1 MNKKHYITFLLFVTL
16 FLCNLTKVRSINR
29 VKAES
34 TLEDSISIS
43 NNKYESSIDSLVNL
57 WYNRQVSPG
66 NDTSFV
72 NIEAPDT
79 SYIPD
84 FPDSV
89 YKARLDALPVL
100 IDMSYNKIVRNYI
113 HMYSHKKRDLVE
125 NMLGLTDYY
134 FPIFEEILDAHNMP
148 LELKYLP
155 IIESALNPNAVSRAG
170 ATGIWQFMYYTG
182 KMYKLEIN
190 SFVDERRDPF
200 KSSYAAVNFL
210 QDLYDIY
217 DDWIL
222 VIAAY
227 NCGPGNVNKAI
238 RRSGGKRNYWDIYY
252 HLPRE
257 TRGYVPAFIA
267 ATYIMSYYEE
277 HNLRPQENELPI
289 LCDTIMTSS
298 RIHLE
303 QISKI
308 MGVELATLRT
318 LNPQYRRD
326 IIPGKNK
333 TYAIRFPFEETT
345 RFIDLHDSIVGY
357 MDSVY
362 FNPEAL
368 SKTPVYQSYKPGAP
382 TKNHVKLLYTIK
394 SGDNLGF
401 IAEWYQVSTN
411 NLRYWNNIRG
421 SRIRSGQ
428 KLTIYVH
435 KSKVA
440 KYEKIDKMT
449 FAEKQASIGKQ
460 AKKTEIKPTK
470 PLKEGEYELYTVKRG
485 DTLWDIAKLFPG
497 VTDSE
502 IMNWNGISDASKIS
516 VGQKLKIKITG

>member
-1 MNKKHYITFLLFVTL
+1 MNTTKYILVLVFGCLVF
-16 FLCNLTKVRSINR
+16 S

-34 TLEDSISIS
+34 FPEDSVSLVT
-43 NNKYESSIDSLVNL
+43 NKYKTELDSLVNL
-57 WYNRQVSPG
+57 WYSKQVSPG
-66 NDTSFV
+66 SDTSFV
-72 NIEAPDT
+72 SVEVPDT
-79 SYIPD
+79 NYIPQ
-84 FPDSV
+84 FSDSV
-89 YKARLDALPVL
+89 YKQRLDALPVV

-113 HMYSHKKRDLVE
+113 HMYANKKRDLVE
-125 NMLGLTDYY
+125 TMLGLSDYY
-134 FPIFEEILDAHNMP
+134 FPIFEQILDAHNMP
-148 LELKYLP
+148 IELKYMP
-155 IIESALNPNAVSRAG
+155 VIESALNPNAVSRAG

-190 SFVDERRDPF
+190 SFVDERRDPI
-200 KSSYAAVNFL
+200 KASYAAVNFL
-210 QDLYDIY
+210 QDLYNIY

-267 ATYIMSYYEE
+267 ATYVMNYYKE
-277 HNLRPQENELPI
+277 HNLAPVSSELPI
-289 LCDTIMTSS
+289 LCDTIMTGE

-308 MGVELATLRT
+308 MEVDLTTLRS

-326 IIPGKNK
+326 IVPGKNK
-333 TYAIRFPFEETT
+333 RYAIRFPFEQTT
-345 RFIDLHDSIVGY
+345 RFVDMQDSIVGY
-357 MDSVY
+357 LDSVY

-368 SKTPVYQSYKPGAP
+368 SKTPVYNSYKPSAP
-382 TKNHVKLLYTIK
+382 TKNHVKLTYTIK

-401 IAEWYQVSTN
+401 IAEWYSVSVS
-411 NLRYWNNIRG
+411 NLKYWNNLRG

-428 KLTIYVH
+428 KLAVYVH
-435 KSKVA
+435 KTKVG
-440 KYEKIDKMT
+440 KYENIDKMS
-449 FAEKQASIGKQ
+449 FSDKQASIGKTVNKEK
-460 AKKTEIKPTK
+460 AKPVVVLKT
-470 PLKEGEYELYTVKRG
+470 GEYELYTVKRG

-497 VTDSE
+497 VTDTE
-502 IMNWNGISDASKIS
+502 IMQWNGISDASKIS

>member
-1 MNKKHYITFLLFVTL
+1 MNYIKYTATGLLMFTIGL
-16 FLCNLTKVRSINR
+16 SLASGAKV
-29 VKAES
+29 
-34 TLEDSISIS
+34 DSLNISKS
-43 NNKYESSIDSLVNL
+43 QYENEIDSLVNL
-57 WYNRQVSPG
+57 WYNKQLSPG

-72 NIEAPDT
+72 VAEITDLL
-79 SYIPD
+79 YIPD
-84 FPDSV
+84 FSDSV
-89 YKARLDALPVL
+89 YRERLDALPVVL
-100 IDMSYNKIVRNYI
+100 DMSYNKIVRNYI
-113 HMYSHKKRDLVE
+113 HMYAHKRRDLVE
-125 NMLGLTDYY
+125 TMLGLSDYY
-134 FPIFEEILDAHNMP
+134 FPIFEQILDANNMP

-155 IIESALNPNAVSRAG
+155 VIESALNPNAVSRAG

-190 SFVDERRDPF
+190 SFVDERRDPI
-200 KSSYAAVNFL
+200 KASYAAVAFL

-217 DDWIL
+217 EDWIL

-238 RRSGGKRNYWDIYY
+238 RRSGGKKNYWDIYY

-267 ATYIMSYYEE
+267 ATYVMNYHNE
-277 HNLRPQENELPI
+277 HNLTSKKSELPI
-289 LCDTIMTSS
+289 MCDTIITSE

-303 QISKI
+303 QISKV
-308 MGVELATLRT
+308 MGISLAELRS

-326 IIPGKNK
+326 IVPGKGVK
-333 TYAIRFPFEETT
+333 YAIRFPFEETT
-345 RFIDLHDSIVGY
+345 RFIDMHDSIIGFN
-357 MDSVY
+357 DSIY
-362 FNPEAL
+362 FNPETL
-368 SKTPVYQSYKPGAP
+368 SKTPIYNSYKPGAP
-382 TKNHVKLLYTIK
+382 TKNHVKLTYGIK

-401 IAEWYQVSTN
+401 IAEWYQVSVS
-411 NLRYWNNIRG
+411 NLKFWNNIRN

-435 KSKVA
+435 KSKVS
-440 KYEKIDKMT
+440 KYEKIDQMS

-460 AKKTEIKPTK
+460 VKTTSVKPVE
-470 PLKEGEYELYTVKRG
+470 LLQNGEYEMYTVKRG

-497 VTDSE
+497 VTDTE
-502 IMNWNGISDASKIS
+502 IMGWNGINDASKIS

>member
-1 MNKKHYITFLLFVTL
+1 MISYKYIIVIVLSFFFLFAQ
-16 FLCNLTKVRSINR
+16 
-29 VKAES
+29 AES
-34 TLEDSISIS
+34 VPNDSVGAPKV
-43 NNKYESSIDSLVNL
+43 KYETELDSLVNL
-57 WYNRQVSPG
+57 WYSKQMSPG

-72 NIEAPDT
+72 SVEIPDT
-79 SYIPD
+79 NYVPEY
-84 FPDSV
+84 PDSV
-89 YKARLDALPVL
+89 YKARLDALPVV

-113 HMYSHKKRDLVE
+113 HMYARKKPDLVE
-125 NMLGLTDYY
+125 TMLGLSDYY
-134 FPIFEEILDAHNMP
+134 FPLFEQILDANNMP
-148 LELKYLP
+148 IELKYMP
-155 IIESALNPNAVSRAG
+155 VIESALNPNAVSRAG

-190 SFVDERRDPF
+190 SFVDERRDPV
-200 KSSYAAVNFL
+200 KATYAAVDFL

-267 ATYIMSYYEE
+267 ATYVMNYYKE
-277 HNLRPQENELPI
+277 HNLVPEKSDLPI
-289 LCDTIMTSS
+289 LCDTIMTKD

-303 QISKI
+303 QISKV
-308 MGVELATLRT
+308 MGVKLETLRS

-326 IIPGKNK
+326 IIPGKDK
-333 TYAIRFPFEETT
+333 SYAIRFPFEETT
-345 RFIDLHDSIVGY
+345 RFIDMQDSIVGY
-357 MDSVY
+357 LDSVY

-368 SKTPVYQSYKPGAP
+368 SKTPVYHSYKPGPP
-382 TKNHVKLLYTIK
+382 TKNHVKLTYTIK

-401 IAEWYQVSTN
+401 IAEWYNVSVS
-411 NLRYWNNIRG
+411 NLKYWNNIRG
-421 SRIRSGQ
+421 SQIRSGQ
-428 KLTIYVH
+428 KLAVYVH
-435 KSKVA
+435 KTKVA
-440 KYEKIDKMT
+440 KYEKINQMSFT
-449 FAEKQASIGKQ
+449 QKQASIGKTVKKES
-460 AKKTEIKPTK
+460 AKPAVT
-470 PLKEGEYELYTVKRG
+470 LKEGEYELYTVKRG

-502 IMNWNGISDASKIS
+502 IMQWNGISDASKIS